1 MVKMTLTYDAETHE
15 DEGNIVLAFVHKPC
29 QSDSD
34 KGRVDAHLTGSGNGP
49 AILISSARALGALIP
64 DLVDGQ
70 TKRTL
75 TYARMIQELGDGFD
89 RQGVEIADI
98 GYPTDGKEARDGEP
112 CDAAGEPEEEAD
124 GV

>member
-15 DEGNIVLAFVHKPC
+15 DEGNIILAFVHKPC
-29 QSDSD
+29 RSDGG
-34 KGRVDAHLTGSGNGP
+34 KGRVDAHLIGSGNGP

-64 DLVDGQ
+64 ELVDGQ

-75 TYARMIQELGDGFD
+75 TYARMIQALGEGFD
-89 RQGVEIADI
+89 SQGIEIAKK
-98 GYPTDGKEARDGEP
+98 DGKEARDGEP

-124 GV
+124 GI